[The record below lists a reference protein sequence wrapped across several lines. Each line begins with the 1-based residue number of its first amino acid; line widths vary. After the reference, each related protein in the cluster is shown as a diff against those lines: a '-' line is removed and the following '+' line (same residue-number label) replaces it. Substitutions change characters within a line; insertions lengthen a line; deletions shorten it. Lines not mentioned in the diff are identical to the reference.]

1 MPERCNGVVAVASS
15 MEWAAPAEHLARD
28 PAAVERSN
36 GALNPEGAVAFDIEP
51 RRQQR
56 QREQQRQHN
65 DSTGNADLS
74 QRDTT

>member
-1 MPERCNGVVAVASS
+1 MAKRCNGVVGVASL
-15 MEWAAPAEHLARD
+15 MEWAASAEHLARD
-28 PAAVERSN
+28 PATVERSN
-36 GALNPEGAVAFDIEP
+36 GALNPEGGVAFDIEP

-65 DSTGNADLS
+65 DSAGNADLS